1 LADNQK
7 ALAIAEEKALTNGMI
22 NNYFDIPTP
31 DGHDNLWKFNNQR
44 KYYQD
49 AMCDYSQQST

>member
-1 LADNQK
+1 
-7 ALAIAEEKALTNGMI
+7 MI

-49 AMCDYSQQST
+49 AMCDYSQQSTQMEQRENKYIAINEKTEEA